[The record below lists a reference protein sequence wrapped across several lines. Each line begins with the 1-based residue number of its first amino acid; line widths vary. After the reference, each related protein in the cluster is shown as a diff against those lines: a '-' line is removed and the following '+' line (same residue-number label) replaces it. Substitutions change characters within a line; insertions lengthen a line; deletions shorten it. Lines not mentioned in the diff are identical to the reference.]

1 MKKIIYA
8 AGIALGCFIV
18 LNSIYSNVGGVDFS
32 YPMSFSFS
40 IPHFFTLKT
49 LAVPAGFVILTSFCL
64 GMVFL
69 PFLQLIPK
77 IFRTAEIRAKEKKI
91 RELEK
96 ELEESRL
103 NPSTPDSE
111 TSFPS

>member
-1 MKKIIYA
+1 MKRIIYA
-8 AGIALGCFIV
+8 TLIALGCFIV

-40 IPHFFTLKT
+40 IPHLFTLRT
-49 LAVPAGFVILTSFCL
+49 LSVPAGFVILTSFCL

-77 IFRTAEIRAKEKKI
+77 IFRNAEIRAREKKI

-96 ELEESRL
+96 ELEMSQL
-103 NPSTPDSE
+103 NRSTPDSDP
-111 TSFPS
+111 SFPS